1 MATYCEY
8 LFMGN
13 PIEMEMSAKDA
24 MKRFKS
30 KMEALEKY
38 KGTLVY
44 EGSFVGVK
52 DEKGKWLIT
61 NRGEE
66 KLKEVI

>member
-1 MATYCEY
+1 
-8 LFMGN
+8 MGN
-13 PIEMEMSAKDA
+13 PIEMEMPTKDA
-24 MKRFKS
+24 MMRFKS

-38 KGTLVY
+38 KGTLIY

-66 KLKEVI
+66 KLKEVM